1 MVIWFSRRW
10 TILLYVVKCLPRAK
24 GCSDRASQHYWPLQW
39 VQKMFVCEDYPV
51 NMTKVLIGI
60 QDLERAVFSCQ
71 CKPFA
76 QGHFWC
82 HHCIPWPWKCG
93 FWYTICHTFDILDQL
108 IIRYC
113 VVGGHL
119 GKWRCVQIQHTSDDV
134 ITQFR
139 DPLYSTQRLILV
151 LQTNVVIR
159 LPPTRKQE
167 SLANATVSARQQ
179 CV

>member
-10 TILLYVVKCLPRAK
+10 TILWYVVKCLPRAK

-39 VQKMFVCEDYPV
+39 VQKMFVYEDYPV
-51 NMTKVLIGI
+51 NMTKVLTGI

-113 VVGGHL
+113 VVGV
-119 GKWRCVQIQHTSDDV
+119 WRPSWKKALCANPTH
-134 ITQFR
+134 FR
-139 DPLYSTQRLILV
+139 RCHHAVSWPPILYTTIDFSVADKCCYSPATYSQ
-151 LQTNVVIR
+151 
-159 LPPTRKQE
+159 TRKP
-167 SLANATVSARQQ
+167 S
-179 CV
+179 